1 MITVIL
7 LTLTLTG
14 CKSNKGQLIEISDDE
29 FVKAVSDIRCQID
42 TVQSNPEGFDVHT
55 DDILSKVEQTKQT
68 SEGLVDIAHTN
79 EQNAISIQQIMERF
93 SISR

>member
-1 MITVIL
+1 MYHD
-7 LTLTLTG
+7 
-14 CKSNKGQLIEISDDE
+14 ISDQ

-42 TVQSNPEGFDVHT
+42 TVQSNPEGFDAHT

-68 SEGLVDIAHTN
+68 SESLVDIAHTN
-79 EQNAISIQQIMERF
+79 EQNALSIQQIMERF